1 MFDQKILCIGSNHE
15 ITDKKV
21 QTLAIKNKTKNH
33 GLVSSTESAN
43 YEFGFYHTS
52 IVDLNLAEIELVAL
66 RFDKILIL
74 DIPEKYWNHANEFYL
89 TKNLADKLQK
99 NFIVEW
105 QNYDSARHIDYWKNL
120 VTENKAFCIFPFIEL
135 WVDDEYTRLCCRSD
149 VPIEK
154 IDNLD
159 WAAGPNL
166 SNIRAKMIDGE
177 LLPKHCAECYHYEKL
192 DMLSARQQETI
203 EWANRLNLSSI
214 DDLKS
219 IYKPVY
225 YEIRPSNKCNLM
237 CRTCTPKYSSLIEK
251 EYVDN
256 NWIKNDV
263 SSIKRSNFNIIDFSN
278 LEKLYVAGG
287 EPTAMKEFYEF
298 LDTCI
303 ENKKTDFE
311 FLVNSNCAKISD
323 KLLYKFS
330 HFSNLQFI
338 ASIDGYKEVND
349 YTRWLSNWDTVIEN
363 VNKLIKQN
371 HSVNF
376 NIVVSIYTVSRLYQL
391 LEYLD
396 KNFQKSLIHCTLA
409 QGSNISPFL
418 FPDSE
423 FVLSQIDKMKTLNCV
438 KKDNLL
444 SSFVEGLEKKFS
456 VNKIDYKELTK
467 FFEFNDRL
475 DLSRGSQLKDYIPE
489 LDKFRLT
496 YQN

>member
-1 MFDQKILCIGSNHE
+1 MNEKILCIGSNHE

-33 GLVSSTESAN
+33 GLLSSTESIN
-43 YEFGFYHTS
+43 FEFGFYHTS
-52 IVDLNLAEIELVAL
+52 IVDLNLAEIESVASG
-66 RFDKILIL
+66 FDKILIL

-99 NFIVEW
+99 NFTVEW
-105 QNYDSARHIDYWKNL
+105 QNADSAHHIDYWKNL

-135 WVDDEYTRLCCRSD
+135 WVDNEYTRLCCRSD

-159 WAAGPNL
+159 W
-166 SNIRAKMIDGE
+166 SNSPSISDIRAKMLAGE
-177 LLPKHCAECYHYEKL
+177 LLPDHCQQCYRYENL
-192 DMLSARQQETI
+192 GMLSARQQETV
-203 EWANRLNLSSI
+203 EWANRLKLVSTN
-214 DDLKS
+214 DLKL
-219 IYKPVY
+219 IDKPVY
-225 YEIRPSNKCNLM
+225 YEIRPSNKCNIM
-237 CRTCTPKYSSLIEK
+237 CRTCSPKYSSLIEK
-251 EYVDN
+251 ESIEN
-256 NWIKNDV
+256 NWIK
-263 SSIKRSNFNIIDFSN
+263 IKTETKWSNFDIVD
-278 LEKLYVAGG
+278 LEKCRKLYVAGG
-287 EPTAMKEFYEF
+287 EPTAMIEFYNF
-298 LDTCI
+298 LDKCI
-303 ENKKTDFE
+303 ENKYTDFE

-323 KLLYKFS
+323 KLLNKFS

-338 ASIDGYKEVND
+338 ASIDGYKQIND

-363 VNKLIKQN
+363 VKKLKKN
-371 HSVNF
+371 HSVSF
-376 NIVVSIYTVSRLYQL
+376 NVTVSIYTVSSLYKL

-396 KNFQKSLIHCTLA
+396 TNFPDCLVHCGIA
-409 QGSNISPFL
+409 NGPNVSPFF

-423 FVLSQIDKMKTLNCV
+423 FILGQVNKMKTLNCV

-444 SSFVEGLEKKFS
+444 LSFVQGLEKKFS
-456 VNKIDYKELTK
+456 VNKVDYNELSK

-496 YQN
+496 YQD